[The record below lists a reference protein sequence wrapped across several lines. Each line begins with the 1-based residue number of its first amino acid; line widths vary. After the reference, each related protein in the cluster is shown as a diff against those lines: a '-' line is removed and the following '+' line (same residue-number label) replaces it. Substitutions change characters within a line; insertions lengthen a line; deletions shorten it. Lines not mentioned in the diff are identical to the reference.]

1 MKRLI
6 FLQIFILFL
15 FPLLSLAAPPTE
27 ANRFFIVNPDDSIVG
42 TPVTVTIEARRGNNI
57 DTNYQNDV
65 ALVTSGS
72 ATGGG
77 LVDIINGV
85 GTIQIND
92 LTEETVILSLSD
104 TQSTGLDVSSTQ
116 DVIFSETGGAVLNQ
130 QKLWFR
136 DDDGDEVTAS
146 GYGADNANQNAS
158 ISNVAP
164 GISFRLRFTIKLTET
179 DGSIVPRLEFK
190 EGTDCTTGSW
200 TVITPASSVF
210 NLQSSQNF
218 IDGDST
224 TQQLVGGPNFIAG
237 QILESTNPAV
247 SLNMLKNQSTEY
259 EWSLKSAD
267 NISLG
272 TTHSFRITNNGTA
285 LNSYD
290 QCPSL
295 TTQSLPEPP
304 PSEPPP
310 PESSPSGGAIPISA
324 TFSGKAF
331 PDSRIFIIG
340 KDLHSETILSQ
351 DIITAEDGTFRISF
365 RGIWQDRHSFG
376 LVIKDKEGR
385 AAQTKFFDM
394 HEFPDFAVKDIFV
407 PPTVGILE
415 RLVTRGH
422 NATVTGYASPNSN
435 VVVEIDDIMKK
446 EVKADKDGV
455 YKVGVETGPLEFSSH
470 HIRAKQIDL
479 IQKRESDFSPTQVL
493 TVSKLTLPKVDLS
506 GDGRIDIKDWSMFL
520 SQWSSKDM
528 EKKKIIDF
536 NDDGKVDIS
545 DFSIFIRTIKK

>member
-116 DVIFSETGGAVLNQ
+116 DVIFCETGGAVLNQ

-190 EGTDCTTGSW
+190 EGTDC
-200 TVITPASSVF
+200 
-210 NLQSSQNF
+210 
-218 IDGDST
+218 
-224 TQQLVGGPNFIAG
+224 
-237 QILESTNPAV
+237 
-247 SLNMLKNQSTEY
+247 
-259 EWSLKSAD
+259 
-267 NISLG
+267 
-272 TTHSFRITNNGTA
+272 
-285 LNSYD
+285 
-290 QCPSL
+290 
-295 TTQSLPEPP
+295 
-304 PSEPPP
+304 
-310 PESSPSGGAIPISA
+310 
-324 TFSGKAF
+324 
-331 PDSRIFIIG
+331 
-340 KDLHSETILSQ
+340 
-351 DIITAEDGTFRISF
+351 
-365 RGIWQDRHSFG
+365 
-376 LVIKDKEGR
+376 
-385 AAQTKFFDM
+385 
-394 HEFPDFAVKDIFV
+394 
-407 PPTVGILE
+407 
-415 RLVTRGH
+415 
-422 NATVTGYASPNSN
+422 
-435 VVVEIDDIMKK
+435 
-446 EVKADKDGV
+446 
-455 YKVGVETGPLEFSSH
+455 
-470 HIRAKQIDL
+470 
-479 IQKRESDFSPTQVL
+479 
-493 TVSKLTLPKVDLS
+493 
-506 GDGRIDIKDWSMFL
+506 
-520 SQWSSKDM
+520 
-528 EKKKIIDF
+528 
-536 NDDGKVDIS
+536 
-545 DFSIFIRTIKK
+545 